1 MKNFPFASVSQLF
14 DLEIKTFAKPLTEN
28 TLLRQHLGQTHRL
41 YQHLKISHLSKE
53 VLTALPPYVL
63 KSNPRD
69 EISALYR
76 YTIQTL

>member
-14 DLEIKTFAKPLTEN
+14 ELEIKTFAKPLTEN
-28 TLLRQHLGQTHRL
+28 TLLRQHFGQTHRL

-53 VLTALPPYVL
+53 VLTALPPYEP
-63 KSNPRD
+63 KSNPCD

-76 YTIQTL
+76 YTI